1 MIETHT
7 PIGNV
12 QRAGCALNIPECGSV
27 DRVPIHTALRWGW
40 EDLSSDRA
48 SRILPLIRITSSPY
62 LDMYMYIGNVDKI
75 KRFNKSTETLQYNY
89 VSVTIDETAYAMA

>member
-27 DRVPIHTALRWGW
+27 DRVPIHTAFRWGW

-48 SRILPLIRITSSPY
+48 SRILPLIRITLSPY
-62 LDMYMYIGNVDKI
+62 LDMYTIIMYIVGNVE
-75 KRFNKSTETLQYNY
+75 RFNKSTETLQ
-89 VSVTIDETAYAMA
+89 